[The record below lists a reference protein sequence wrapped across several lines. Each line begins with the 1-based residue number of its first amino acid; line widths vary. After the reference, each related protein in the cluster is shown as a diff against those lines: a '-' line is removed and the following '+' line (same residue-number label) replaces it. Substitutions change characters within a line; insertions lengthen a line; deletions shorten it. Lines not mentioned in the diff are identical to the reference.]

1 MRVLGIETSCDET
14 AAAVVEDG
22 RRVRSNVIHS
32 QVAIHAP
39 FRGVVPEVASRDH
52 LRQIVPVV
60 DRALREAGTPLDQV
74 DGIAVTLGP
83 GLIGSLLVGI
93 QFAKGLALA
102 TGKPLVGIDHLEA
115 HVMASFLVPDREPPA
130 FPHLALAVSGGHTS
144 LYRVAA
150 PGRLERL
157 GKTRDDAA
165 GEAFDKAAAM
175 LGLPY
180 PGGVSIERAA
190 EGHRTDAVTLP
201 RPFLKEGL
209 EMSFSGLKTALRRHL
224 EMLRHP
230 PDPQETGEIAAAF
243 QEAVVDVLV
252 TKTCRAAQ
260 ETGVQE
266 VVLAGGVSANRR
278 LRERM
283 AEALER
289 EGRRIHLLPLSLCTD
304 NAAMIAGLGTRYLFG
319 DLAGAQAPRGLEMEP
334 YTRAGG
340 GTR

>member
-1 MRVLGIETSCDET
+1 MRVLGIESSCDET

-22 RRVRSNVIHS
+22 RRVLSNVIHS
-32 QVAIHAP
+32 QVALHAP

-52 LRQIVPVV
+52 LRQVVPVV
-60 DRALREAGTPLDQV
+60 DAALREAATPLDRV

-102 TGKPLVGIDHLEA
+102 TGKPLVGVDHLEA

-150 PGRLERL
+150 PGRLELL
-157 GKTRDDAA
+157 GRTRDDAA
-165 GEAFDKAAAM
+165 GEALDKAAAM

-190 EGHRTDAVTLP
+190 EGHRKDAVALP

-224 EMLRHP
+224 ETLGHTHE
-230 PDPQETGEIAAAF
+230 PQEVGEIAAAF
-243 QEAVVDVLV
+243 QEAVVEVLV
-252 TKTCRAAQ
+252 TKTCRAARQ
-260 ETGVQE
+260 TGVRD

-278 LRERM
+278 LRSRM
-283 AEALER
+283 AEALEGDR
-289 EGRRIHLLPLSLCTD
+289 LRLHLLPLSLCTD
-304 NAAMIAGLGTRYLFG
+304 NAAMIAGLGDRYLFG
-319 DLAGAQAPRGLEMEP
+319 DLAHAEAPRGLEMEP
-334 YTRAGG
+334 YTRAER